1 MCNINRKDAY
11 FRITLD
17 KIYRHLVS
25 FIWERNLNEFN
36 QQIQSWKNYAL
47 DVVWGQKVSEAGRS
61 FGRHTCCL
69 IKHISSRVGKTM
81 KKLQ

>member
-1 MCNINRKDAY
+1 MCNISRKDAY

-17 KIYRHLVS
+17 KIYCHLVS

-47 DVVWGQKVSEAGRS
+47 DVIRGQKVSEA
-61 FGRHTCCL
+61 HML
-69 IKHISSRVGKTM
+69 PYKAYLQLSR
-81 KKLQ
+81 